1 MFHLYNLTAMIPQ
14 LTLTA
19 VLTATGGD
27 QARKG
32 LPG

>member
-1 MFHLYNLTAMIPQ
+1 MFHSYMTAIISQ
-14 LTLTA
+14 LMLDT